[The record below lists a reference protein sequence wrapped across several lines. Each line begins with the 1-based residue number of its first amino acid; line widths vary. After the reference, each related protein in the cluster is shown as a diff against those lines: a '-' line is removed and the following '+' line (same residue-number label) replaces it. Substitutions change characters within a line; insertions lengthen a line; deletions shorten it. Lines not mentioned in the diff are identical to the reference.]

1 MQESNKL
8 TNSDD
13 CMNMNMNIERE
24 IEREGKREDRGRE
37 KGEKEGGRDRQTN
50 TDREKK
56 CI

>member
-13 CMNMNMNIERE
+13 CMNMNMNIKRE
-24 IEREGKREDRGRE
+24 IERERGKEG
-37 KGEKEGGRDRQTN
+37 KEGGRDRQTN